1 MDYNLSGKVVL
12 ITGASSGIGKAI
24 AKTFADEGARV
35 VINGRDQ
42 AKIDTAL
49 ADIGGDCSGLSVDL
63 TTPEGAERLWAFA
76 SGKGPVE
83 YLINNLGIFNVREFL
98 DITDEEWQLY
108 WDVNVMTGVRL
119 GRIALKEMLARDA
132 GSILF
137 TSSDAA
143 TKIVPWMIHY
153 SITKT
158 VQVAL
163 ARGMAELTKGTRVR
177 VNSFMPGPTA
187 TESVMD
193 YFGEIAAQKGIAR
206 EDVIKSYFTE
216 NEPSSLVQGLIDPS
230 SYGRGVVAMMTNP
243 AVNGVV
249 WRMEGGIIRSAF

>member
-1 MDYNLSGKVVL
+1 MDYGLEGKVAL

-24 AKTFADEGARV
+24 AKTFAEEGATV

-42 AKIDTAL
+42 AKIDAAL
-49 ADIGGDCSGLSVDL
+49 ADIGGNSHGLSVDL
-63 TTPEGAERLWAFA
+63 TTEEGAGRLWRFA
-76 SGKGPVE
+76 SERGPVE
-83 YLINNLGIFNVREFL
+83 YLINNLGIFNVREFF
-98 DITDEEWQLY
+98 DISDAEWQLY
-108 WDVNVMTGVRL
+108 WDVNVMTGIRMS
-119 GRIALKEMLARDA
+119 RIALKEMLERNS

-153 SITKT
+153 SLTKT
-158 VQVAL
+158 AQVAL
-163 ARGMAELTKGTRVR
+163 ARGMAELTKGTKVR

-187 TESVMD
+187 TDSVRD
-193 YFGEIAAQKGIAR
+193 YFNQIAAEQGITY
-206 EDVIKSYFTE
+206 EEVEKNYFVE
-216 NEPSSLVQGLIDPS
+216 KEPTSLVQGLIDPAN
-230 SYGRGVVAMMTNP
+230 YGRGVVAMMTNP